1 MAFLVNVRI
10 RKRIWK
16 PPYAR
21 MAKEKI
27 PRVVWMTNGSWPSIP
42 GRGPTEQKDS
52 RAFMNVLGIFCLTD
66 GMRGDSQLFKDD
78 TIPYENVSRTA
89 SRASPWFSLVSIS
102 SCCSLE

>member
-66 GMRGDSQLFKDD
+66 GMRGDSQLFNKA
-78 TIPYENVSRTA
+78 TIP
-89 SRASPWFSLVSIS
+89 
-102 SCCSLE
+102 